1 LLTRIFVL
9 LLAALVALPCVAVSG
24 SRLVGGSSRTPI
36 PQLAAF
42 APWAILG
49 WLLVLILVLSAR
61 WWWIAVVVLV
71 LIAIQL
77 TWVLPTRG
85 ASAAAGDRPGSV
97 AVRVMTVNLYIGAA
111 DLAEILRLVDRNDVD
126 LLAVQEA
133 LPATVTQLTA
143 GLSARLP
150 HVLPSN
156 PQYPAGTVIWSRW
169 PITALGPSLG
179 EGHQISRSLLQVP
192 GAIPVTVTGVHT
204 ISPGAGP
211 GRIDAWN
218 RDLRALAEASRQTT
232 GAQLML
238 GDFNATRDHQPFRRV
253 VGTGL
258 VDAAEAVRML
268 PWRGVTWPA
277 DRHLVPAL
285 VRLDHVLVTPQSI
298 GVERLQVLPVAGTDH
313 RAVLADLV
321 FARG

>member
-1 LLTRIFVL
+1 ML
-9 LLAALVALPCVAVSG
+9 LLAALVALPCLAVSG

-42 APWAILG
+42 APWAVLG
-49 WLLVLILVLSAR
+49 WILVLILVLSAR
-61 WWWIAVVVLV
+61 WWWIAVGVLA

-85 ASAAAGDRPGSV
+85 ASAAAGPRPGSV
-97 AVRVMTVNLYIGAA
+97 AVRVMTINVYIGAA
-111 DLAEILRLVDRNDVD
+111 DLGEVLRLVDRNDVD
-126 LLAVQEA
+126 LLTVQEA

-143 GLSARLP
+143 GLSATLP

-156 PQYPAGTVIWSRW
+156 PEYPAGTVIWSRW
-169 PITALGPSLG
+169 PINRLSPSLG
-179 EGHQISRSLLQVP
+179 EGHQISRSLLHVP

-211 GRIDAWN
+211 GRIEAWN
-218 RDLRALAEASRQTT
+218 RDLQALAQVSRQTS
-232 GAQLML
+232 GAQVML
-238 GDFNATRDHQPFRRV
+238 GDFNATRDHRPFRRV
-253 VGTGL
+253 VETGL
-258 VDAAEAVRML
+258 VDAAETVRVL

-277 DRHLVPAL
+277 NRQRLPVL

-298 GVERLQVLPVAGTDH
+298 GVERLQVVTVPGTDH

-321 FARG
+321 FARD